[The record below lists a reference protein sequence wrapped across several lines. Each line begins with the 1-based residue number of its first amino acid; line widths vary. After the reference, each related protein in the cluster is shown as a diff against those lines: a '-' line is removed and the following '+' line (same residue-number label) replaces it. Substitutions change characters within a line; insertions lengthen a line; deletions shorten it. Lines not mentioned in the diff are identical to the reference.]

1 MPKKSNNIQRNNQN
15 KIKRKG
21 RPPKKKKYVQ
31 PIDSSDED
39 ILSARHAST
48 RPRIISIRRNE
59 IPMRP
64 EIHIPPASIPSFN
77 NPSNIQQSSSDR
89 QMPPQVNEQ
98 QLSATT
104 TTRITITM
112 TSITKNSTDNSNTT
126 TYVTTDILP
135 INEMNVPSQLDNS
148 ENRLRVGA
156 SNLSTTPVNSSDN
169 LNNLDPSNGPYTRTN
184 ALNSVT
190 LTPATASS
198 SRKIISP
205 MGDLSGSRYHQTSNS
220 SPNAIGSSSR
230 HSNLAATHGSQL
242 NDLRTNLYN
251 MPGSSIYH
259 SAASTDNS
267 PSPTFIHTRN
277 DMCDLDDSN
286 NPPGNLTN
294 SFPACY
300 ESQFSTGNN
309 EFIATRPRYYRI
321 PDIDTLDTVFD
332 VWKEW
337 NFGIGD
343 NPSIVSLIETYG
355 NKWQINNSG
364 NLAARKKII
373 KMIKLRAVD
382 IGLDKAIDEMEK
394 IMGSNKL
401 SWLADNFHGK
411 KKIIEQE

>member
-31 PIDSSDED
+31 IDSSDED
-39 ILSARHAST
+39 ILSVRHTST

-64 EIHIPPASIPSFN
+64 EIHIPPATIPSFN
-77 NPSNIQQSSSDR
+77 NTSNIQQSSSDS

-98 QLSATT
+98 QLSAAT

-112 TSITKNSTDNSNTT
+112 TSITKNSADNSNTT

-135 INEMNVPSQLDNS
+135 INEITVPSQSDNS
-148 ENRLRVGA
+148 ENRLRAGA
-156 SNLSTTPVNSSDN
+156 SNLGTAAPVNSSDS
-169 LNNLDPSNGPYTRTN
+169 LNNLDPSNGSYARTN
-184 ALNSVT
+184 ALNTVT
-190 LTPATASS
+190 QTPATASS

-205 MGDLSGSRYHQTSNS
+205 IGDVSGCPQNHQASNGSSNAVGSSRYSNS
-220 SPNAIGSSSR
+220 AI
-230 HSNLAATHGSQL
+230 TQGSQV
-242 NDLRTNLYN
+242 NDSRTNLYN
-251 MPGSSIYH
+251 MPGPSTYQ
-259 SAASTDNS
+259 SAATDNS
-267 PSPTFIHTRN
+267 SSPSSTFIHPRY
-277 DMCDLDDSN
+277 DMCGLDDPN
-286 NPPGNLTN
+286 NSPGA
-294 SFPACY
+294 SY
-300 ESQFSTGNN
+300 ESQFCTGNN
-309 EFIATRPRYYRI
+309 EAIAARPRYYRI

-332 VWKEW
+332 VWNEW
-337 NFGIGD
+337 NVGIGG
-343 NPSIVSLIETYG
+343 NPSIVSLMETYG
-355 NKWQINNSG
+355 NKWQINNSV

-394 IMGSNKL
+394 MMGSNKL

-411 KKIIEQE
+411 KK